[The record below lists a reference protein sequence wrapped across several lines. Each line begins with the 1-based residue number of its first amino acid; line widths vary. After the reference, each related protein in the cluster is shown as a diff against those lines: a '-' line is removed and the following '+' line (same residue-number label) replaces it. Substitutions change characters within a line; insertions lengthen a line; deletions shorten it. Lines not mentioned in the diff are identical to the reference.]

1 MKRILLIL
9 GEIIFTE
16 NEDGTP
22 KQAEILDVTITLY
35 VDEDKEYNFV
45 GLSWAFRFCSEDDIR
60 GKLGRLCYNCFGFC
74 DGFV

>member
-35 VDEDKEYNFV
+35 VDEDKADLLGDCLISQGVAVSYV
-45 GLSWAFRFCSEDDIR
+45 IP
-60 GKLGRLCYNCFGFC
+60 KLYKGQIIFNC
-74 DGFV
+74 